1 MLDLIQERA
10 TTELEPANESRSPQ
24 TIAIPA
30 APIPKSLIGTLFGWL
45 LIFALAGSGW
55 YYRGIVV
62 PWMTNLLGLAG
73 PAAPKVVPPRI
84 IPVVTAIVQ
93 QKDMDAY
100 LNGLGTVTA
109 FKTVTIRSRVEGELI
124 NVAFAEGQMVKEGDL
139 LAEIDRRPF
148 DVQLQQAEGQ
158 LARDEATLKS
168 AEFTL
173 KRYQELILSKS
184 ISAQQV
190 DEQRALVQQ
199 TAGAIQSDQAAV
211 ENAKL
216 QLSYC
221 HIAAPISGR
230 IGLRLVDQ
238 GNIVRA
244 NDPSGLA
251 VITQL
256 QPIALV
262 FTIPQD
268 EIVRVQKPQQS
279 GQPLAVDAYDRD
291 FKTRLASGKLLAI
304 DNQVDSTTGT
314 VRLKAVFDNEDGL
327 LFPNQFVNARLLVD
341 TKRDAIVVP
350 SAAVQRGPNSIFVYV
365 VQPDDTVELRT
376 IKPGIV
382 EGAETAIESG
392 LSPGEIVVTEGVDK
406 LQTGTQITTREKE
419 KEKEKDKDKDK
430 AAGASAANKPAGGE
444 AAAGTKPLPNAE
456 PGKKGSP

>member
-1 MLDLIQERA
+1 VLDLIRERA
-10 TTELEPANESRSPQ
+10 TTQLEPANESRSPQ

-30 APIPKSLIGTLFGWL
+30 APKPKSLIVTLFGWL
-45 LIFALAGSGW
+45 LMFALGGSGW
-55 YYRGIVV
+55 YYQGIVV
-62 PWMTNLLGLAG
+62 PWATNLLGFAG

-158 LARDEATLKS
+158 LARDEATLKL

-199 TAGAIQSDQAAV
+199 TAGAIRSDQAAV

-221 HIAAPISGR
+221 HIAAPIGGR

-341 TKRDAIVVP
+341 TKRDAIIVP

-419 KEKEKDKDKDK
+419 KEKDK

-444 AAAGTKPLPNAE
+444 AAARTKPVPNVE